1 MEAVE
6 KLKRGESIGP
16 VTKTAMEGKDEAEE
30 DSESATTDETKV
42 DESGKEGETTAKDG
56 EDGDVKESRCFKD
69 EAKEGEEAAV
79 NEEEESPVKEEE
91 DIKEGMD
98 MTEKPVEETTENIII
113 ESLKP
118 PSELIPPKSEG
129 DDTSDTRSTA
139 SDFPPTPA
147 MTETSE
153 TSPSDTPVMI
163 VDNTIRDAEAI
174 REIPSDTLINFD
186 TSNIA
191 SQSTNEKVQNDDIP
205 MAKEMSTQTEEKFG
219 FEFPPRMNPLREM
232 LGWEM
237 LQMVLDWVNK
247 EFSPDEQA
255 LARQLANNEISYR
268 FLWLYYV
275 PGSLVS
281 MEDPV
286 SKQQMAARVF
296 PLGSS

>member
-1 MEAVE
+1 
-6 KLKRGESIGP
+6 
-16 VTKTAMEGKDEAEE
+16 
-30 DSESATTDETKV
+30 
-42 DESGKEGETTAKDG
+42 
-56 EDGDVKESRCFKD
+56 
-69 EAKEGEEAAV
+69 
-79 NEEEESPVKEEE
+79 
-91 DIKEGMD
+91 

-113 ESLKP
+113 ESVKP

-129 DDTSDTRSTA
+129 VDTSDTRSTA

-174 REIPSDTLINFD
+174 REISSDTLINFD

-191 SQSTNEKVQNDDIP
+191 SQSTNEKVENDDIP